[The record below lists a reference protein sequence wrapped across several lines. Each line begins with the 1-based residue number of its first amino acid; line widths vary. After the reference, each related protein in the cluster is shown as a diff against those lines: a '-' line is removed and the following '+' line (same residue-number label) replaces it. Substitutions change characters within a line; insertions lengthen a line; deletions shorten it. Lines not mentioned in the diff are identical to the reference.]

1 LLLLARAI
9 GRRDTAALR
18 GVTPPRCSM
27 LWWSRSGTG
36 VLSWVMFITPYAGDQ
51 SLSLLARL
59 ASVAYPAGD
68 VLLLTLLLR
77 LLFSGPARHHTALM
91 LLALSFAL
99 TLASD
104 VGFAWASLQ
113 GTYVAGHVLDVGWVL
128 GFVLAAAALHPSAR
142 VVVPAERAT
151 PAPLL
156 PRSRFVLLAAA
167 SLVAPLLVVR
177 TGAEQAKLE
186 LVVVGIASAV
196 LFLLVLWR
204 MAGLV
209 RQISQQAAKLDEL
222 STTDALTG
230 SANRRRWDAELQTA
244 VARAQRSIGCD
255 GAEASTAIEQ
265 IRAVAPQG
273 ETCSA
278 GIAALGRTETP
289 ADVVARADAALYPRQ
304 GRRTRLRRRSPPD
317 HRHRDLAAFGTEPL
331 MPRRSPASA
340 PPRARRPS
348 ATGPAPGSR

>member
-1 LLLLARAI
+1 
-9 GRRDTAALR
+9 
-18 GVTPPRCSM
+18 
-27 LWWSRSGTG
+27 
-36 VLSWVMFITPYAGDQ
+36 
-51 SLSLLARL
+51 
-59 ASVAYPAGD
+59 
-68 VLLLTLLLR
+68 
-77 LLFSGPARHHTALM
+77 
-91 LLALSFAL
+91 
-99 TLASD
+99 
-104 VGFAWASLQ
+104 
-113 GTYVAGHVLDVGWVL
+113 
-128 GFVLAAAALHPSAR
+128 
-142 VVVPAERAT
+142 
-151 PAPLL
+151 
-156 PRSRFVLLAAA
+156 VLLAAA

-255 GAEASTAIEQ
+255 GAEASTAVER
-265 IRAVAPQG
+265 IRAVTPQG

-289 ADVVARADAALYPRQ
+289 ADVVARADAALYRAKAA
-304 GRRTRLRRRSPPD
+304 GRD
-317 HRHRDLAAFGTEPL
+317 CVVV
-331 MPRRSPASA
+331 A
-340 PPRARRPS
+340 PQTTAIATWQPS
-348 ATGPAPGSR
+348 VPSR

>member
-1 LLLLARAI
+1 
-9 GRRDTAALR
+9 
-18 GVTPPRCSM
+18 M

-230 SANRRRWDAELQTA
+230 SANRRRWDAEAWQAQLRPGDLL
-244 VARAQRSIGCD
+244 ARVGGEEFASCSSDAMVLRPVRQSSRFAPSHPRVRRVRRVSPRWD
-255 GAEASTAIEQ
+255 APRRLPTSSRAPTLRSTAP
-265 IRAVAPQG
+265 RPQD
-273 ETCSA
+273 A
-278 GIAALGRTETP
+278 IA
-289 ADVVARADAALYPRQ
+289 
-304 GRRTRLRRRSPPD
+304 S
-317 HRHRDLAAFGTEPL
+317 
-331 MPRRSPASA
+331 S
-340 PPRARRPS
+340 
-348 ATGPAPGSR
+348 